1 MNIHKHFILLVIAVT
16 MIYAAQ
22 THTAKVI
29 KSIDAGGYT
38 YIQVQEQAQTY
49 WIAMTQRKL
58 KTGETITY
66 NEEGWFSK
74 FHSKT
79 LNRTFDKILFA
90 SDATAQTAPTLKQ
103 IVEPNILHSKLQTK
117 NSLTI
122 AQLFQNRDNYAGK
135 KVSVRAKVT
144 KVSKDIM
151 KRNWVHLE
159 DGTRFAGM
167 DDLVFTT
174 TKQTPNVG
182 EIVTATGTLVKDKDF
197 GYGYFYP
204 VIVEDAEFKLK

>member
-1 MNIHKHFILLVIAVT
+1 MNILKHLMLSMATVT
-16 MIYAAQ
+16 LMYAAQ
-22 THTAKVI
+22 THTAKVL

-38 YIQVQEQAQTY
+38 YIQVQEQSQTY

-58 KTGETITY
+58 KTGDTITY
-66 NEEGWFSK
+66 NEEGWFSN

-79 LNRTFDKILFA
+79 LNKTFDKILFA
-90 SDATAQTAPTLKQ
+90 SDATAPTAPTLKQ
-103 IVEPNILHSKLQTK
+103 AYKPNILHSNLQTQG
-117 NSLTI
+117 TI
-122 AQLFQNRDNYAGK
+122 TVAQAFQDRDKYAGK
-135 KVSVRAKVT
+135 TVSIRAKVT

-174 TKQTPNVG
+174 TKQTPNEG
-182 EIVTATGTLVKDKDF
+182 DIVIATGKLIKDKDF

-204 VIVEDAEFKLK
+204 VIIENAEFKLK